1 MTAFLLITPDS
12 DFELAVKHAL
22 EGRYDVER
30 HWDPSLLR
38 LHPHQAVEKLA
49 PPDSSVVVLGPGL
62 PSAEALD
69 IAAALDLLRPDVCAV
84 VVAKPSAQLFEL
96 ALRAGVREVVP
107 MGSSPDELRKAL
119 LRAAE
124 AAARRQ
130 AATASRA
137 QASAEKVGRVITV
150 LSSKGGSGKTTMA
163 SNLAVGLAKGAPGR
177 VAVLDLDLQFGDI
190 AGSISLSPS
199 TTIADAA
206 RANGGLDRTA
216 LKVFLEPHP
225 GGFYVLAAPHFPAE
239 ADEVSATT
247 VGHVVDLLAREFDY
261 VVVDTAA
268 GLDEFALAATER
280 SSDLVLVCATD
291 VPSVRSMRKAL
302 DALDLLGMN
311 GAQRHF
317 VLNRSDAR
325 VGLAQRDIEATV
337 GMPVDVSVPSSR
349 SVPISVNQ
357 GSPVIASDPRSPVS
371 RALMQLVYRF
381 FATAQAPA
389 APPASPASIQWR
401 AS

>member
-1 MTAFLLITPDS
+1 VNGPEILLITPDT

-22 EGRYDVER
+22 SGRYDEER
-30 HWDPSLLR
+30 RWDPSLPR

-49 PPDSSVVVLGPGL
+49 APDSSVVVLGPGL

-69 IAAALDLLRPDVCAV
+69 IAAALDVLRPDVCCV
-84 VVAKPSAQLFEL
+84 VVAKPSGPLYEL
-96 ALRAGVREVVP
+96 AIRAGVRELIP
-107 MGSSPDELRKAL
+107 PASTPEELARAL
-119 LRAAE
+119 LRAAD
-124 AAARRQ
+124 AASRRQ
-130 AATASRA
+130 VTTASRA
-137 QASAEKVGRVITV
+137 LAAEEKVGRVITV
-150 LSSKGGSGKTTMA
+150 LSSKGGTGKTTMA

-177 VAVLDLDLQFGDI
+177 VAVVDLDLQFGDV
-190 AGSISLSPS
+190 ASAISLAPHS
-199 TTIADAA
+199 TVADAA
-206 RANGGLDRTA
+206 RANGGLDRTT

-247 VGHVVDLLAREFDY
+247 VGHVLELLAREFDY

-268 GLDEFALAATER
+268 GLDEHALTAAER

-291 VPSVRSMRKAL
+291 VPSVRSLRKAL
-302 DALDLLGMN
+302 DALDLLGMT

-325 VGLAQRDIEATV
+325 VGLSQRDIEATV

-349 SVPISVNQ
+349 TVPISVNQ

-371 RALMQLVYRF
+371 KALTQLVYRF
-381 FATAQAPA
+381 FVA
-389 APPASPASIQWR
+389 APPAVRR